1 MSKKQNP
8 FLVDAIIYDKE
19 YAIKRLR
26 EEFKKGDTVFTQLFH
41 VSQSGMTRHIGVRQ
55 FKHQTCFNWSYLSS
69 LALDW
74 RLNKKANGLIV
85 GGCGMDMGFH
95 LVYTLSRVLYN
106 DGYALKHEWL

>member
-8 FLVDAIIYDKE
+8 FLVGAIIYDKE

-55 FKHQTCFNWSYLSS
+55 LVV
-69 LALDW
+69 DD
-74 RLNKKANGLIV
+74 NKKAVVDKN
-85 GGCGMDMGFH
+85 
-95 LVYTLSRVLYN
+95 TKSNPKSRVYN
-106 DGYALKHEWL
+106 KKGAKNQKIINAAETCPTKAIIVDNLDENQRIYPY